1 MVDLTKQ
8 NELFL
13 TIGRNLKK
21 KRECFLIGGSAMM
34 YYGVKEATKDID
46 IVFLHKKDRDDV
58 LRVLDKLGFSE
69 RATKFILYH
78 KKKNIPMLMELGES
92 RIDLFLKKIISFE
105 FTDDMVKRVHK
116 VLEYENL
123 IVKVVS
129 LEDIILLKCATERA
143 GDRIDVKAIL
153 EKVDVNWDYIID
165 ESIKQTG
172 IAGDVF
178 PVYLYDFLT
187 ELKEDLK
194 ADIPNDVIKKIRNI
208 AENEMVKVLRKK

>member
-58 LRVLDKLGFSE
+58 LRVLDELGFSE

-78 KKKNIPMLMELGES
+78 RKKNIPMLMELGES

-165 ESIKQTG
+165 ESIKQTR
-172 IAGDVF
+172 IAGDMF